1 MSKKILIVSIGGVI
15 VGFLYYNFF
24 GCNMGCAITSS
35 PINSSIYGALFGFVI
50 SLDSINNKK

>member
-1 MSKKILIVSIGGVI
+1 MSKKILIVSIGAI
-15 VGFLYYNFF
+15 VVFLYCNFF